1 MLNDPPLSSY
11 KHKFFIFNE
20 NPEVVDGKIKVPD
33 SPGLGVTIKEDL
45 IIREWVSIY
54 LVINIEDG

>member
-45 IIREWVSIY
+45 IIRE
-54 LVINIEDG
+54 